1 MTERL
6 LQFIWQFQY
15 FNRKSLLTTNN
26 ECLLVLVP
34 GQLNHNQGP
43 DFLEAKIK
51 IDNTI
56 LAGSIELHL
65 VASHWYIHSHHTDP
79 NYNTVILHVV
89 WQHDKDV
96 TLANG
101 SVLPSLEL
109 QPLVSILMLQQYEA
123 LMNSKSFSACENQL
137 PLLSQI
143 GWMSWKERLAV
154 ERLSARSQ
162 NVLEL
167 FQESGN
173 HWEETFWWM
182 LARNFGVKVNME
194 SFESI
199 AKSISINILAKHK
212 SQLNQ
217 LEALLLG
224 QAGLLNDDFEEAY
237 PQMLQREY
245 RFLKAKHGLEPAL
258 ISPVFL
264 RMRPANFPG
273 LRLAQLATLVYSAS
287 HLFSKI
293 KAADTIFE
301 LKGLLNITANDYW
314 HYHYRFDEETT
325 FKPKHLGDQM
335 IENII
340 INTIAPVLFSYG
352 QYHNEH
358 RWKDKSVDWLSQLR
372 SEDNNIT
379 KHWKEKGVSCTSA
392 LDSQALL
399 ELHKNYCNRKEC
411 LRCAVGSK
419 MLKIADV

>member
-15 FNRKSLLTTNN
+15 FNHNNLLTTND
-26 ECLLVLVP
+26 ESLLVLQP
-34 GQLNHNQGP
+34 GQLNRNQGP

-65 VASHWYIHSHHTDP
+65 AASQWYVHSHHTDP
-79 NYNTVILHVV
+79 NYNNVILHVV
-89 WQHDKDV
+89 WQHDREA

-109 QPLVSILMLQQYEA
+109 QPLVSVLMLQQYES

-137 PLLSQI
+137 PVLSEI

-154 ERLSARSQ
+154 ERLSARAQ
-162 NVLEL
+162 TVLEL
-167 FQESGN
+167 FQESGS

-245 RFLKAKHGLEPAL
+245 RFLKTKHGLEPAV

-273 LRLAQLATLVYSAS
+273 LRLAQLAALVYSAS

-293 KAADTIFE
+293 KAAETILE
-301 LKGLLNITANDYW
+301 LKALLNITANDYW
-314 HYHYRFDEETT
+314 HYHYRFDEETA

-340 INTIAPVLFSYG
+340 INTIAPMLFSYG
-352 QYHNEH
+352 HYHNEQ

-372 SEDNNIT
+372 AEDNNIT
-379 KHWKEKGVSCTSA
+379 KHWKQKGISCISA

-411 LRCAVGSK
+411 LRCAVGNK
-419 MLKIADV
+419 MLRMSDI